1 VLSSIK
7 VMDTV
12 NYILTA
18 AICSCEGGLD
28 AHANT
33 ERGNIL
39 SSEGE
44 TLVGSRVVGNPYL
57 IALRQSCPLSVRNRK
72 QMLVDLPMFW
82 FRDRLEKIRSIP
94 QG

>member
-57 IALRQSCPLSVRNRK
+57 IALRQSCPSERSRPAADATREVKERW
-72 QMLVDLPMFW
+72 LPN
-82 FRDRLEKIRSIP
+82 
-94 QG
+94 G